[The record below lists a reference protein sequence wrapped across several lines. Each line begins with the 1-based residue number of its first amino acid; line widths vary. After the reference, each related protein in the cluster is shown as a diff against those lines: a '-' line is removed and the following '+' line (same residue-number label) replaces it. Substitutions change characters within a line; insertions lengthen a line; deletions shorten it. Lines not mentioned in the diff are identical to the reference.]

1 MRPCFPLRRLYYA
14 DALISHSPGFWSRLK
29 EKGSLAK
36 DAWGV
41 IGSALGVQ
49 AMMQE
54 MEKMQA
60 KGELGEEELRAM
72 EMDVTG
78 RVSFIPTSIIAPSL
92 MTLYRHRSCWRH
104 GEGRGSKS
112 CRSCEK

>member
-1 MRPCFPLRRLYYA
+1 MLTSR
-14 DALISHSPGFWSRLK
+14 SPGFWSRLK

-60 KGELGEEELRAM
+60 KGELGEDELRAM

-78 RVSFIPTSIIAPSL
+78 RVSLIPLSALCIFDFGPIRSCSPRGEEPASK
-92 MTLYRHRSCWRH
+92 LYRSFV
-104 GEGRGSKS
+104 K
-112 CRSCEK
+112 